1 MPKTVFIGSGA
12 GFSGDRLDAALPVI
26 ETLSQRD
33 GPRYLIYEVLAERT
47 LAIAQRIKMRKP
59 DLGYSP
65 YLDKYLRLSL
75 KSAMENGVRIISNL
89 GAANP
94 AGAAKRVHEL
104 AAELDLPPPRI
115 GIVVGDDLTTVM
127 STDDIAA
134 METIE
139 GISIAGKE
147 IVAANTYLG
156 AQPIADALALGV
168 DIVLVGRTTDAALV
182 LGPLIHEFGWR
193 REDYDLLATGT
204 LAGHLLECG
213 GQVTGGYFC
222 DPGFK
227 DVPGMDNL
235 GFPIGEISEDGS
247 LVIAKAENT
256 GGIVT
261 TATVT
266 EQILYEMHDPS
277 TYLTPD
283 VTLDVTGVMLS
294 DDGANRI
301 KITGAKGRPP
311 PETLKTTVSAN
322 GGWLAE
328 AEMIY
333 AGPNAFARAKMA
345 ADIIRS
351 RVRAHDVQDG
361 LRVDIVGIGAVFDN
375 DTSSRRDAINEPLN
389 GEFRVRTA
397 IRTDDKETGAYV
409 NDEVL
414 SLFCSGPAGGGGYR
428 CNVTGQVNTASILVP
443 RDMVEPH
450 VRAEEIKP

>member
-1 MPKTVFIGSGA
+1 MSKTVYIGSGA

-26 ETLSQRD
+26 ETLSKRD

-59 DLGYSP
+59 DQGYSP

-75 KSAMENGVRIISNL
+75 KSAMENGVRIVSNL

-104 AAELDLPPPRI
+104 AQELGLPAPRI
-115 GIVVGDDLTTVM
+115 GIVVGDDLTMVM
-127 STDDIAA
+127 STDEIGGL
-134 METIE
+134 ETIE

-182 LGPLIHEFGWR
+182 LGPLIHEFGWGS
-193 REDYDLLATGT
+193 EDYDLLATGT

-247 LVIAKAENT
+247 LVICKAENT
-256 GGIVT
+256 GGLVT

-283 VTLDVTGVMLS
+283 VTLDVTGVTLS
-294 DDGANRI
+294 DDGTNRI
-301 KITGAKGRPP
+301 KVSGTRGRPP
-311 PETLKTTVSAN
+311 PTTLKTTVSAD

-345 ADIIRS
+345 ADIIKS
-351 RVRAHDVQDG
+351 RVRAHDVQDD
-361 LRVDIVGIGAVFDN
+361 LRVDIVGVGAVFDN
-375 DTSSRRDAINEPLN
+375 DASTRRDAINEPLN

-397 IRTDDKETGAYV
+397 IRTADKETGAYV

-428 CNVTGQVNTASILVP
+428 CSVTGQVNTASILVP

>member
-26 ETLSQRD
+26 ETLSRRD

-59 DLGYSP
+59 DQGYSP

-75 KSAMENGVRIISNL
+75 KAAMENGVRIVSNL

-104 AAELDLPPPRI
+104 AKELDLPTPRI
-115 GIVVGDDLTTVM
+115 GIVIGDDLTTVM
-127 STDDIAA
+127 STDDISAL
-134 METIE
+134 ETIE

-182 LGPLIHEFGWR
+182 LGPLIHEFGWGP
-193 REDYDLLATGT
+193 EDYDLLATGT

-235 GFPIGEISEDGS
+235 GFPIGEVSEEGS
-247 LVIAKAENT
+247 LVITKAEHT
-256 GGIVT
+256 GGLVT

-283 VTLDVTGVMLS
+283 VTLDVTGVMLTE
-294 DDGANRI
+294 DGPDRI
-301 KITGAKGRPP
+301 KVSGAKGRPP
-311 PETLKTTVSAN
+311 PTTLKTTVSAD

-345 ADIIRS
+345 ADIVKS
-351 RVRAHDVQDG
+351 RVRAHDVEDD
-361 LRVDIVGIGAVFDN
+361 LRVDIIGVGAVFDN
-375 DTSSRRDAINEPLN
+375 DKSARRDAINEPLN

-428 CNVTGQVNTASILVP
+428 CSVTGQVNTASILVP

>member
-1 MPKTVFIGSGA
+1 M
-12 GFSGDRLDAALPVI
+12 
-26 ETLSQRD
+26 
-33 GPRYLIYEVLAERT
+33 T
-47 LAIAQRIKMRKP
+47 LARSRR
-59 DLGYSP
+59 
-65 YLDKYLRLSL
+65 LR
-75 KSAMENGVRIISNL
+75 
-89 GAANP
+89 
-94 AGAAKRVHEL
+94 
-104 AAELDLPPPRI
+104 
-115 GIVVGDDLTTVM
+115 
-127 STDDIAA
+127 
-134 METIE
+134 

-182 LGPLIHEFGWR
+182 LGPLIHEFGWAP
-193 REDYDLLATGT
+193 EDYDLLATGT

-283 VTLDVTGVMLS
+283 VTLDVTQVTLS
-294 DDGANRI
+294 ADGPDRI
-301 KITGAKGRPP
+301 RVSGAKGRPP
-311 PETLKTTVSAN
+311 PATLKTTVSAD

-345 ADIIRS
+345 ADIIKS
-351 RVRAHDVQDG
+351 RVRAHGVVED
-361 LRVDIVGIGAVFDN
+361 LRVDIVGVDAVFDN
-375 DTSSRRDAINEPLN
+375 DKSARRDAINEPLN

-428 CNVTGQVNTASILVP
+428 CSVTGQVNTASILVP